1 MLHVLIAEAQA
12 RFDVATRELKQ
23 GALNFDVGDDELLEL
38 REKARKL
45 HEELAALDRKL
56 LKKGFFSFLKFW

>member
-1 MLHVLIAEAQA
+1 MLHALIAEAQT
-12 RFDVATRELKQ
+12 RFDAAMRELKQ
-23 GALNFDVGDDELLEL
+23 AALNFDVADDELLEL

>member
-1 MLHVLIAEAQA
+1 MLHALIAEAQA
-12 RFDVATRELKQ
+12 RFDAATRELKQ
-23 GALNFDVGDDELLEL
+23 AALNFDVADEELLEL

-45 HEELAALDRKL
+45 HEELAALDLKL

>member
-1 MLHVLIAEAQA
+1 MLHALIAEAQA
-12 RFDVATRELKQ
+12 RFDAAKRELKQ
-23 GALNFDVGDDELLEL
+23 AALNFEIADDELLEL
-38 REKARKL
+38 REKARKF